1 MKVPLQVT
9 FRGFPHSD
17 AVEAKVREKAE
28 KLNQFF
34 PDIMGCRVVV
44 EAQHKHHQ
52 HGNLFHV
59 SIDLTVPRRELAVT
73 RNPEEHQAHED
84 VYVAI
89 RDAFDAARRRLE
101 DYARELRREVKT
113 HQSPERGRIVE
124 LVPAEDFGRI
134 ETIEGRRVYF
144 HRNSVLGADF
154 EKLAEGDEVRFAE
167 EQGDQGPKASTV
179 RIVKRHKVANPAVR
193 Q

>member
-1 MKVPLQVT
+1 MKIPLQVT
-9 FRGFPHSD
+9 FRGIPHSD
-17 AVEAKVREKAE
+17 AIEARVREKAE
-28 KLNQFF
+28 KLDQFF

-44 EAQHKHHQ
+44 ESQHKHQQ
-52 HGNLFHV
+52 HGNLYHV

-73 RNPEEHQAHED
+73 RAPQARQAHED

-101 DYARELRREVKT
+101 DYARELQGNVKT
-113 HQSPERGRIVE
+113 HEPPERGRIVE

-134 ETIEGRRVYF
+134 ETPDGRLLYF

-154 EKLAEGDEVRFAE
+154 EKLEAGDQVRFAE
-167 EQGDQGPKASTV
+167 EQGAQGPQASTV
-179 RIVKRHKVANPAVR
+179 HAASKR
-193 Q
+193 